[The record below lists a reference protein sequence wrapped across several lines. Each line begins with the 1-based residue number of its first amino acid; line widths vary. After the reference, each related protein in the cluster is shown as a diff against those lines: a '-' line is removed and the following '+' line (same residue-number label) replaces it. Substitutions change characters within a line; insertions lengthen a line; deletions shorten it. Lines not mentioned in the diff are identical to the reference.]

1 MKIDKSKSSSEFK
14 QELIEKYD
22 VKSVNASGHLATA
35 LTTFQ
40 YISLF
45 IPDGLSPEQE
55 ENIIYS
61 YINGI
66 GNHQKVKENLNQI
79 QEEFAM
85 NCQIAIINNSPN
97 LFKES
102 SISTKVGIN
111 MSILAL
117 GTLGS
122 SMGDHKINEHYT
134 VNHLQEDLFFLYFKM
149 YFDYLKYDRTKV
161 TLNPNN
167 NYKVEGS
174 SQQKSNSQSAGCLGV
189 FIFILIS
196 VATALTR
203 V

>member
-1 MKIDKSKSSSEFK
+1 MKFDKNKNVEEFK

-22 VKSVNASGHLATA
+22 VKSVNASGHMATA

-45 IPDGLSPEQE
+45 IPDGISPEEE

-61 YINGI
+61 YLNGI

-79 QEEFAM
+79 QEEFVM

-122 SMGDHKINEHYT
+122 SMGDHKINENYT

-174 SQQKSNSQSAGCLGV
+174 TQQNSNSQSAGCLGV
-189 FIFILIS
+189 FIVILIS
-196 VATALTR
+196 VATALTI

>member
-1 MKIDKSKSSSEFK
+1 MKFDKNKNVEEFK

-22 VKSVNASGHLATA
+22 VKSVNASGHMATA

-45 IPDGLSPEQE
+45 IPDGISPEEE

-61 YINGI
+61 YLNGI

-79 QEEFAM
+79 QEEFVM

-122 SMGDHKINEHYT
+122 SMGDHKINENYT

-149 YFDYLKYDRTKV
+149 YFDYLKYERTKV

-174 SQQKSNSQSAGCLGV
+174 TQQNSNSQSAGCLGV
-189 FIFILIS
+189 FIVILIS
-196 VATALTR
+196 VGTALTI

>member
-79 QEEFAM
+79 QEEFVM
-85 NCQIAIINNSPN
+85 NCQIAIVNNSPN

-102 SISTKVGIN
+102 SISTKVGMN

-122 SMGDHKINEHYT
+122 SMGDHKINEHLT

-149 YFDYLKYDRTKV
+149 YLDYLKYDRTKLI
-161 TLNPNN
+161 LNPNN
-167 NYKVEGS
+167 NYKTEALP
-174 SQQKSNSQSAGCLGV
+174 QQKSNSQSAGCLGV
-189 FIFILIS
+189 FIVILIS
-196 VATALTR
+196 VATALTI